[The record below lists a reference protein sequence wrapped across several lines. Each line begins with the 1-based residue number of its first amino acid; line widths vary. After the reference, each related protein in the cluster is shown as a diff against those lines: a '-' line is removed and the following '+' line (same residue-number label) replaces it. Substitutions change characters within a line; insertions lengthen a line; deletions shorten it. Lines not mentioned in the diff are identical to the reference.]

1 MPVIERTPYRMEP
14 GTVVREGDNPLVVVD
29 SEFTHPP
36 NHLALWTHKMR
47 APTEDEKILSDVM
60 QT

>member
-1 MPVIERTPYRMEP
+1 MPVIERTEYRIEP
-14 GTVVREGDNPLVVVD
+14 GTIVREGNAPLVVVS
-29 SEFTHPP
+29 SEFTHPQ

-47 APTEDEKILSDVM
+47 APTEDERLLSDVL

>member
-14 GTVVREGDNPLVVVD
+14 GTVVREGDSPLVVVD
-29 SEFTHPP
+29 SEFTHLS

-47 APTEDEKILSDVM
+47 APTEDEKNFV
-60 QT
+60 